1 MAMPVRNQGQRND
14 VIRWN
19 PIAELERELFRNW
32 GEWFP
37 AAADGFVPDADL
49 EETEDAY
56 IVEVELPGV
65 NKDDVNISLSGRR
78 LTVDGERKEKE
89 RKGILRR
96 RTRTVGRFHYE
107 ITLPGSVDEGGVSA
121 NLEGGVLTVRV
132 PKATTERPKRIE
144 VS

>member
-1 MAMPVRNQGQRND
+1 MAMPVRNQAQRSD
-14 VIRWN
+14 VTRWN
-19 PIAELERELFRNW
+19 PFADLERELFRNW
-32 GEWFP
+32 GEWVP
-37 AAADGFVPDADL
+37 ALADGFVPDADL

-56 IVEVELPGV
+56 VVEVELPGV

-89 RKGILRR
+89 REGILRR
-96 RTRTVGRFHYE
+96 RARTVGRFHYE

-121 NLEGGVLTVRV
+121 NLDDGVLTVRV
-132 PKATTERPKRIE
+132 PKATTERPRRIE